1 MFLKM
6 KTSIG
11 GPHYSL
17 ALGDEVP
24 FDDAFPFT
32 ANEVR
37 RFIDPAGADIAEFVG
52 DTADL
57 DAWLAQWAPPL
68 PALYGSSILPAI
80 VEVAGYQIQLGG
92 IVVEAFAVFRGELPT
107 GTSEAD
113 AANAWNDRPEAER
126 EADLA
131 AVIDRLAADPDNVER
146 VIFDAS
152 IVARPTPAATPPAET
167 PVPAAPA
174 ETPAPAAIAPAA
186 AAVAAAEI
194 AAPVTPPAKKKR

>member
-1 MFLKM
+1 MAMFLKM

-24 FDDAFPFT
+24 FDEAFPFT

-37 RFIDPAGADIAEFVG
+37 RFIDPAGANIAEFVG

-68 PALYGSSILPAI
+68 PALLGSSILPAI
-80 VEVAGYQIQLGG
+80 VKVAGYQIQLGG
-92 IVVEAFAVFRGELPT
+92 IVVEAFAVFRGERCPGAGEL
-107 GTSEAD
+107 EAVD
-113 AANAWNDRPEAER
+113 AWNGRPEAER

-146 VIFDAS
+146 VILDTS
-152 IVARPTPAATPPAET
+152 IVARPEPAATSPAET

-186 AAVAAAEI
+186 AAEI